1 MREGPEFHED
11 PIGKFVDPDRVAAA
25 YAAGASFDEIHA
37 RAMAGEFSPETPP
50 LQVPQVE
57 A

>member
-11 PIGKFVDPDRVAAA
+11 PIGQFVDPDRVAEA
-25 YAAGASFDEIHA
+25 YAAGAAFEELHT
-37 RAMAGEFSPETPP
+37 RAMAGELAPDTPP
-50 LQVPQVE
+50 VDVPKLE

>member
-11 PIGKFVDPDRVAAA
+11 PIGRFVDPDRVAEAA
-25 YAAGASFDEIHA
+25 AAGAGFPEIHA
-37 RAMAGEFSPETPP
+37 RTMAGEFAPEAPP
-50 LQVPQVE
+50 LEVPRVE

>member
-1 MREGPEFHED
+1 MREAPEFHED
-11 PIGKFVDPDRVAAA
+11 PIGAFVDPDRVAAA
-25 YAAGASFDEIHA
+25 YAAGTSFDEIHA
-37 RAMAGEFSPETPP
+37 RAMTGEFSPETAP